1 MSVPDEPVG
10 IQTADAVHRSGL
22 VERVDL
28 YRVTAAREL
37 DRGRRAEMGQFL
49 TPPPVA
55 RFMASLFS
63 DSRDTVR
70 LLDAGA
76 GVGTL
81 TAAFVEDACYRTIK
95 PRRIEALAYE
105 LDPLLALYLRNSLRG
120 CQDLCKQ
127 RGIEFASELQQA
139 DFIEHGV
146 EQLRGDLFAPPAR
159 LFDRAILNPP
169 YRKIRSDSQHRML
182 LREIGIETS
191 NLYAGF
197 LAIVVGLLAPDGELV
212 AITPRSFCNGPYFK
226 PFRGLLLE
234 AMTLKRIHVFEAR
247 DRAFS
252 DDEVLQENI
261 IFHAIKGVPADR
273 VVISSSQALD
283 DDTMTLRE
291 VPYQQV
297 LRPNDPE
304 RVIHI
309 ATNELATRAKDRV
322 AVFEHTLDGIG
333 LSVSTGRVV
342 DFRARQY
349 LRAKPGPDTVPLIY
363 PRHFD
368 RGAVRWPDFDSR
380 KPDAILRA
388 TATEPMLLP
397 SGNYVLVKRF
407 SAKEEPRRVIAAVCD
422 PRKVPGRQVAFEN
435 HLDYYHINQ
444 AGLPQNLAQGLALY
458 LNSTLIDIYFRQFS
472 GHTQVNAADL
482 RMLRYPSRDVLERLG
497 ERSGIEPLS
506 QHEIDARLE
515 EEIRRM
521 ADTQSPDPVAA
532 KQKIDEALS
541 ILRDLDLPRGQ
552 LNERSALTLLA
563 LIGLEPEAP
572 WSEATNPRMGITPI
586 MDFCRDHYGTKYAP
600 NTRETFRRQTMHQ
613 FVEACLAVANPDD
626 PDRPVNS
633 PKWCY
638 QVEPRALRLLKA
650 YGTEKWEPTLTDW
663 QATIGSLR
671 ARYAR
676 EREMNKVPLQ
686 LAEGRELYLTPG
698 KHSRLIRAIVEE
710 FAPRF
715 APGGQVIYVGDT
727 GEKWAYFDLDALRS
741 LGVAVDEHG
750 KMPDV
755 VIHYEPKGWLLLVEA
770 VTSHGPVD
778 AKRRN
783 ELTQL
788 FRDVKVGLVYI
799 TAFLNRNDMA
809 KYVGEIS
816 WETEVWVADSETH
829 LIHFNGERFLGPHE
843 AKGTT

>member
-1 MSVPDEPVG
+1 MPLPDELERT
-10 IQTADAVHRSGL
+10 QTTEPQPGSGL

-28 YRVTAAREL
+28 FRVTASREL
-37 DRGRRAEMGQFL
+37 DPARRAEMGQFL
-49 TPPPVA
+49 TPPSVA
-55 RFMASLFS
+55 RFMAALFN
-63 DSRDTVR
+63 DSMDAVR

-81 TAAFVEDACYRTIK
+81 TAAFVEDACYRTIR
-95 PRRIEALAYE
+95 PSRIEATAYE
-105 LDPLLALYLRNSLRG
+105 LDPLLAQYLGYSLGG
-120 CQDLCKQ
+120 CGELCAQ
-127 RGIEFASELQQA
+127 RGIEFVSDLRQA
-139 DFIEHGV
+139 DFIADGV
-146 EQLRGDLFAPPAR
+146 ELLRNDLFASPVR
-159 LFDRAILNPP
+159 FFNRAILNPP
-169 YRKIRSDSQHRML
+169 YRKIRSDSPHRAL
-182 LREIGIETS
+182 LREIGVETS

-197 LAIVVGLLAPDGELV
+197 LAIVIGLLAPRGELV

-226 PFRGLLLE
+226 PFRALLLD

-261 IFHAIKGVPADR
+261 IFHAIKGAPADW
-273 VVISSSQALD
+273 VVISSTHAMD

-291 VPYQQV
+291 ASYEQV
-297 LRPNDPE
+297 VRPDDPE

-322 AVFEHTLDGIG
+322 AAFAHTLDGIG

-342 DFRARQY
+342 DFRAREY
-349 LRAKPGPDTVPLIY
+349 LRAEPGPDTVPLIY

-368 RGAVRWPDFDSR
+368 RGAVRWPNFDSR
-380 KPDAILRA
+380 KPDAILR
-388 TATEPMLLP
+388 TPATEPMLLP
-397 SGNYVLVKRF
+397 AGNYVLVKRF
-407 SAKEEPRRVIAAVCD
+407 SAKEEPRRVVAAVCD
-422 PRKVPGRQVAFEN
+422 PAAVPGRQVAFEN

-444 AGLPQNLAQGLALY
+444 AGLPLNLARGLALY

-472 GHTQVNAADL
+472 GHTQVNATDL

-497 ERSGIEPLS
+497 ERSGGGPLS
-506 QHEIDARLE
+506 QREIDERLE

-521 ADTQSPDPVAA
+521 ADTQSPNPVAA

-563 LIGLEPEAP
+563 LIGLEPETP
-572 WSEATNPRMGITPI
+572 WGEATNPRMGITPI

-600 NTRETFRRQTMHQ
+600 NTRETFRKQTMHQ
-613 FVEACLAVANPDD
+613 FLEACLAVANPDD
-626 PDRPVNS
+626 PERPVNS

-638 QVEPRALRLLKA
+638 QVEPRALKLLKA
-650 YGTEKWEPTLTDW
+650 YGTSRWEPALTDW

-715 APGGQVIYVGDT
+715 APGGQVIYVGET
-727 GEKWAYFDLDALRS
+727 GEKWAYFDSDALTA

-755 VIHYEPKGWLLLVEA
+755 VIHHVAKGWLLLVEA
-770 VTSHGPVD
+770 VTTHGPVD

-783 ELTQL
+783 ELARL
-788 FRDVKVGLVYI
+788 FRDVQVGLVYV
-799 TAFLNRNDMA
+799 TAFLTRNDMA

-843 AKGTT
+843 E